1 MNIRKF
7 YCENYPSDE
16 LGVEINPQ
24 ANFESLWIVI
34 RGGLFY
40 EYIGVFDS
48 VVRERIFERLS
59 ELTGHDYY
67 YIYQEWLNA

>member
-1 MNIRKF
+1 MKVREF
-7 YCENYPSDE
+7 YLEAFPADE
-16 LGVEINPQ
+16 LGVDINPA

-34 RGGLFY
+34 RGGLFE
-40 EYIGVFDS
+40 EYIGVADS

-67 YIYQEWLNA
+67 YIYQEWLNS

>member
-7 YCENYPSDE
+7 YLEAFPTDE
-16 LGVEINPQ
+16 LGVEINPK

-48 VVRERIFERLS
+48 VVRERIFEKLS
-59 ELTGHDYY
+59 ELTGHDYD
-67 YIYQEWLNA
+67 YIYNEWIIS

>member
-1 MNIRKF
+1 MNIKEF
-7 YCENYPSDE
+7 YCEAFPTDE
-16 LGVEINPQ
+16 LGAEINPK

-48 VVRERIFERLS
+48 VVRERVFEKFS
-59 ELTGHDYY
+59 ELTGHDYD
-67 YIYQEWLNA
+67 YIYNEWINA